1 MQAGGSKVCD
11 FGFPDPGEPM
21 ATGANRTGRLAGC
34 STLRGG
40 VGWNLRFH
48 IPHLS
53 IAFLRPGIL
62 EAENVLYLQE

>member
-11 FGFPDPGEPM
+11 FGFPEPRGNPWLLEP
-21 ATGANRTGRLAGC
+21 TGQAGWLGARLSAG
-34 STLRGG
+34 GG
-40 VGWNLRFH
+40 LEPAISH
-48 IPHLS
+48 PHLS